1 MFVCLYQDTLSHIK
15 RQRQKE
21 NQLNFF
27 MFPVKLLTDLIK
39 SLDIKMKEQD
49 GFIGVEKRGT
59 EWRKNIEVA
68 LRYYIQGSLCKME
81 VTLRHFSNKC
91 YEN

>member
-1 MFVCLYQDTLSHIK
+1 
-15 RQRQKE
+15 
-21 NQLNFF
+21 
-27 MFPVKLLTDLIK
+27 
-39 SLDIKMKEQD
+39 MKEQE

-68 LRYYIQGSLCKME
+68 LRYYIQGRLCKME
-81 VTLRHFSNKC
+81 VTLRHFSSKC